1 MSSKKS
7 ISINPSFFK
16 IGGRAGKKEKKK
28 KTKPKNSLK
37 PNDIKKKLIAK
48 IKAHQKKEKDKE
60 LEENEKEDNTFKNEF
75 QETLSYLEDM
85 TKKKKEKKKKRKE
98 KKRNNKTMKQ
108 RQSGGTQSTN
118 VKIDIGPMNQ
128 VVEQIPNI
136 APAPP
141 YGCLKG
147 GNKPTWRQY
156 NKTLKKNKED
166 ITNEYKIKPPL
177 FNLNTQFDDRAEK
190 LDKLK
195 NKFKQLNEPSKPK
208 KTKIKTRRIRRKIT
222 LGKNKKGGFIGVLVK
237 SKQTRKNIKKEV
249 DVLKRKSIQEVKEY
263 LRKHNL
269 TKIGSG
275 APDHIL
281 RTTYENAYLSGNVSN
296 QNSDIL
302 LHNWH
307 KDEEQ

>member
-16 IGGRAGKKEKKK
+16 IGGKARKKDKKK
-28 KTKPKNSLK
+28 KSKPQHTLK

-48 IKAHQKKEKDKE
+48 IKAHQKKEKDRE
-60 LEENEKEDNTFKNEF
+60 IEEQEKEEDIFKNEF
-75 QETLSYLEDM
+75 QETLSYLEDI
-85 TKKKKEKKKKRKE
+85 TKKKNEKKKRKKE
-98 KKRNNKTMKQ
+98 RKKNKTMKKPQ
-108 RQSGGTQSTN
+108 QGESVQSSN
-118 VKIDIGPMNQ
+118 VQIDIGPMNQ
-128 VVEQIPNI
+128 HGKINV

-147 GNKPTWRQY
+147 GSKPTWRQY
-156 NKTLKKNKED
+156 NKTLKKNKEE

-177 FNLNTQFDDRAEK
+177 FNLNAEFEDRADK

-195 NKFKQLNEPSKPK
+195 NKFKVMNEPSRPK

-222 LGKNKKGGFIGVLVK
+222 LGKNKKNGIIGVLVK
-237 SKQTRKNIKKEV
+237 SKKTRKNVKKEV

-269 TKIGSG
+269 TKIGSN

-281 RTTYENAYLSGNVSN
+281 RTTYENAYLSGDVSN
-296 QNSDIL
+296 KNADIL

-307 KDEEQ
+307 KEEEQ